1 MYGGGINVNPHPTC
15 PATLFETPLIGS
27 ITWSDHVLLGLTYTL
42 TDTSTAPNRSWR
54 LNESLLQDQDELAD
68 VVKELGNYFHINA
81 TPDCAKGT
89 VWEAHKAVIRG
100 GAY

>member
-1 MYGGGINVNPHPTC
+1 MQWLVGGVVCIWSYDISC
-15 PATLFETPLIGS
+15 IETPLIGS